1 MKNDPH
7 ASHTSCVPLP
17 PKGVL
22 FHLGNGPAMKNH
34 PPLSASIRSLGLGA
48 ALAVC
53 GLSAQAQMVNYGEQ
67 MSKYKDMAQSGV
79 QLNDGV
85 FPSVSAKARVN
96 HALASNSLV
105 DQSALVQ
112 PDGTLKLPDN
122 QQNIVIRTDYSN
134 VTRGAD
140 GTLRIA
146 SPVIQGNVNGSVTL
160 FVEGRGVE
168 NITVLN
174 SR

>member
-1 MKNDPH
+1 
-7 ASHTSCVPLP
+7 
-17 PKGVL
+17 
-22 FHLGNGPAMKNH
+22 
-34 PPLSASIRSLGLGA
+34 
-48 ALAVC
+48 
-53 GLSAQAQMVNYGEQ
+53 
-67 MSKYKDMAQSGV
+67 
-79 QLNDGV
+79 
-85 FPSVSAKARVN
+85 VSAKARVN
-96 HALASNSLV
+96 QALASNSLV

-122 QQNIVIRTDYSN
+122 QQNIVIRTDYTN
-134 VTRGAD
+134 ATRGAD

-174 SR
+174 SPR